1 MSKVSVIIP
10 VYNVERYIADTINTV
25 LQQTYTNFEILIV
38 DDGSPDKSIDICQ
51 KFADPRIRI
60 IRQENR
66 GVAAARNTG
75 IRYSQGDYL
84 AFLDAD
90 DLWLPNKL
98 EKHIE
103 HLESSPDV
111 GVSFSRSAFI
121 DEEGNP
127 LKLYQM
133 SKLKD
138 ITPLDLLC
146 RTPIGNGSAAVFRR
160 EVFAEIKFKDNLY
173 GTTEDFYFNEDRN
186 LHPSEDVECWLRIA
200 IQTKWKMEGVA
211 APLTLYRVNPHGFSA
226 QILKKLRSWE
236 TLLNKAQAY
245 TPVKDMHQWKAPA
258 MAYQLRH
265 LARRA
270 VTLEAKA
277 TAMELAHKALFT
289 YWQILIE
296 EPHRTL
302 LTLAAAYS
310 LFLFPKSLH
319 SLIKSVAI
327 KFVGATQNRT
337 LTIEGYQQSV

>member
-1 MSKVSVIIP
+1 MKKFSVIIP
-10 VYNVERYIADTINTV
+10 VYNVEQYIAETINSV
-25 LQQTYTNFEILIV
+25 LQQTYTNFELLII
-38 DDGSPDKSIDICQ
+38 DDGSPDNSVNICQ
-51 KFADPRIRI
+51 SFTDSRIKI
-60 IRQENR
+60 IRQQNR

-75 IRYSQGDYL
+75 IRHSQGEYL

-98 EKHIE
+98 EKHLE
-103 HLESSPDV
+103 HLESLPTV

-121 DEEGNP
+121 DEAGKP

-173 GTTEDFYFNEDRN
+173 GVTEDFYFNEDRN

-200 IQTKWKMEGVA
+200 IQTNWKMEGVA

-226 QILKKLRSWE
+226 QIFKKLRSWE
-236 TLLNKAQAY
+236 TLLDKAQAY
-245 TPVKDMHQWKAPA
+245 VPAEDMRQWKAPA

-270 VTLEAKA
+270 VTLEAKS
-277 TAMELAHKALFT
+277 TAIDLAHKALFT

-310 LFLFPKSLH
+310 LLLLPKSLH
-319 SLIKSVAI
+319 SFIKSLAI
-327 KFVGATQNRT
+327 KIVGTTQNRA
-337 LTIEGYQQSV
+337 LTTEGY

>member
-1 MSKVSVIIP
+1 MKKVSVIIP
-10 VYNVERYIADTINTV
+10 VYNVEQYVADTINSV
-25 LQQTYTNFEILIV
+25 LQQSYTNFELIII
-38 DDGSPDKSIDICQ
+38 DDGSPDKSREICQNFNDPRIKIICQ
-51 KFADPRIRI
+51 K
-60 IRQENR
+60 NR

-75 IRYSQGDYL
+75 IRHSQGEYL

-90 DLWLPNKL
+90 DLWLPQKL

-103 HLESSPDV
+103 HLENSPNV

-121 DEEGNP
+121 DEEGKP

-160 EVFAEIKFKDNLY
+160 EVFAEIKFKNELD
-173 GTTEDFYFNEDRN
+173 GTMEDFYFNEDRN

-200 IQTKWKMEGVA
+200 IQTKWKIEGVA
-211 APLTLYRVNPHGFSA
+211 AALTLYRVNPHGFSA

-236 TLLNKAQAY
+236 TLLDKAQAY
-245 TPVKDMHQWKAPA
+245 TPAQSMRQWKAPA

-265 LARRA
+265 LTRRA
-270 VTLEAKA
+270 VTLEAKS
-277 TAMELAHKALFT
+277 TAIELIHRALFT

-302 LTLAAAYS
+302 MTLAAAYS
-310 LFLFPKSLH
+310 LFLLPRSLH
-319 SLIKSVAI
+319 SRLKDVAI
-327 KFVGATQNRT
+327 KIVGAIQNRT
-337 LTIEGYQQSV
+337 LITEEYQQSV